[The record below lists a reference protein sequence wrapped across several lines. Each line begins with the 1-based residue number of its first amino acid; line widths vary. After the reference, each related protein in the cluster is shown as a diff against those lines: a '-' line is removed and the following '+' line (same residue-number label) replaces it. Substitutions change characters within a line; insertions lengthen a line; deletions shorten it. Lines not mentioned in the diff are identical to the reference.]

1 MEKALQIWGRHTE
14 LPTPQLREPWHGYA
28 LGNWDEKLQEF
39 ANLITQGEYLK
50 VGEEMATHQE
60 KVKEGMLAPSVR
72 R

>member
-1 MEKALQIWGRHTE
+1 MHVGQKQDQRSNHDADAQAVDESVGK
-14 LPTPQLREPWHGYA
+14 
-28 LGNWDEKLQEF
+28 WDEKLQEF